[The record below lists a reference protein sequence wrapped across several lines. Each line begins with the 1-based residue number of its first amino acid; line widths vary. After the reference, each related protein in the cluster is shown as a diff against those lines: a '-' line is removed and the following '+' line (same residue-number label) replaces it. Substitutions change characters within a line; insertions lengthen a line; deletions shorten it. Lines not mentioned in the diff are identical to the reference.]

1 MRDLLYLSETKM
13 KDLVPQLPRKVLKRL
28 GVEGG
33 LNVGVLSL
41 RATVSPDEQTSLPAL
56 LDSVI
61 NMIENE
67 RLTRWP
73 TDPHL
78 HAGDWIQFE
87 ETFRYGTKPPDTKHP
102 LPSGDL
108 VYFNA
113 VGAESRM
120 LSLCGSVAHLKGPT
134 TSCQAKS
141 TRCPAPMFPP
151 CWGPTT
157 PRPTMGQPRP
167 ETGRAVTFP
176 AASAYPAT
184 PASSRCSTTS
194 SSPRRCTSNTPRQAI
209 DGRPRWIRTPLATT
223 LRNPDSSGDQYRR
236 SSSTRPNLC
245 PDRSCDVVG
254 VVRQHLP

>member
-78 HAGDWIQFE
+78 RAGDWIQFKG
-87 ETFRYGTKPPDTKHP
+87 TFRCGTKPPDTKHP

-113 VGAESRM
+113 VETESKR
-120 LSLCGSVAHLKGPT
+120 LSLCGSVVHLKGADYVLP
-134 TSCQAKS
+134 SEQ
-141 TRCPAPMFPP
+141 
-151 CWGPTT
+151 
-157 PRPTMGQPRP
+157 
-167 ETGRAVTFP
+167 RAMS
-176 AASAYPAT
+176 SAYVSSLLGSNDSTPDDEAAPPRDRQSSHAPGGVSLFGHARVLAVFDDFVLAT
-184 PASSRCSTTS
+184 PLYVEYASTS
-194 SSPRRCTSNTPRQAI
+194 
-209 DGRPRWIRTPLATT
+209 
-223 LRNPDSSGDQYRR
+223 
-236 SSSTRPNLC
+236 
-245 PDRSCDVVG
+245 
-254 VVRQHLP
+254 H